1 MSFTAQRAAALTLL
15 TNHAAILNRT
25 AGNFLGQ
32 LAVHP
37 VPMSDAQRN
46 WLVGL
51 LEQAGLPA
59 YSETEW
65 GGQAP

>member
-1 MSFTAQRAAALTLL
+1 MSFAAQRAAALTLL
-15 TNHAAILNRT
+15 TNHVTILNRT
-25 AGNFLGQ
+25 AGQFLGQ

-37 VPMSDAQRN
+37 VPMSEAQGN
-46 WLVGL
+46 WLAGL

-65 GGQAP
+65 GGQTP